1 MLRLGVALALA
12 LVAACASST
21 STAWETPAR
30 RGPVYKPGQ
39 SIAESRLCACRE
51 CVDRACCDAAK
62 SPEGDSGER
71 ETADAAEPEL
81 GMTLAACG
89 RCTRR
94 VWTVRG
100 SESCESLAGPECCP
114 GTASD

>member
-1 MLRLGVALALA
+1 VLRSAVVLVVA
-12 LVAACASST
+12 AACASGT

-39 SIAESRLCACRE
+39 SIAESRICACRE
-51 CVDRACCDAAK
+51 CVDRGCC
-62 SPEGDSGER
+62 SGER
-71 ETADAAEPEL
+71 ESAEEAEAEL

-100 SESCESLAGPECCP
+100 AESCASLAGPECCP
-114 GTASD
+114 GTVSD